1 MRRCTCL
8 ALSNATQQGLPAM
21 LTPTPRRA
29 FTLIELL
36 VVIGIIGLL
45 VGIMLPVLSR
55 ATAAARASTCFANL
69 HNIAIASAT
78 YSADNKQLVIPS
90 YNMSGTGAG
99 VDTLIDGWAAIMD
112 RDGYSAGN
120 RTNRASAFVCPDV
133 VDVEGMK
140 SGQTGANPD
149 NPKGWMDWPNTRNGS
164 GVGNVATTIPD
175 RGFNLIIRSSYW
187 VNSDNPIGAA
197 TANIKPDTFF
207 TCSVGYGPDTA
218 EGKYMK
224 ALRLDAKVSY
234 PSQLIGFADGVYA
247 GKQAQNRI
255 NVTDSRIGYRHPGK
269 STNAANVAF
278 ADGHAASITG
288 DVFPRG
294 GQAADNTDAS
304 LPTLYANPKNF
315 FGVP

>member
-1 MRRCTCL
+1 MTHR
-8 ALSNATQQGLPAM
+8 SP
-21 LTPTPRRA
+21 RA

-36 VVIGIIGLL
+36 VVISIIGLL
-45 VGIMLPVLSR
+45 LGLLLPVLSR
-55 ATAAARASTCFANL
+55 AAAAARASTCFSNL

-78 YSADNKQLVIPS
+78 YTADNKQLIIPS
-90 YNMSGTGAG
+90 YNMAGTGSG
-99 VDTLIDGWAAIMD
+99 VDTPIDGWAAIMD

-120 RTNRASAFVCPDV
+120 RINRASAFACPDV
-133 VDVEGMK
+133 VDVEGMA
-140 SGQTGANPD
+140 SGQTGSNPD
-149 NPKGWMDWPNTRNGS
+149 NAKGWMDWPNIRNGS
-164 GVGNVATTIPD
+164 GVGNVATTLPD
-175 RGFNLIIRSSYW
+175 RGFNLIIRASYW

-197 TANIKPDTFF
+197 STIKPDTFF

-218 EGKYMK
+218 GKYMK
-224 ALRLDAKVSY
+224 ALRLDSKVIY
-234 PSQLIGFADGVYA
+234 PSQLIGFADGLYA

-269 STNAANVAF
+269 SVNAANVAF
-278 ADGHAASITG
+278 ADGHAGSIGG

-304 LPTLYANPKNF
+304 LPTLYANPKTF